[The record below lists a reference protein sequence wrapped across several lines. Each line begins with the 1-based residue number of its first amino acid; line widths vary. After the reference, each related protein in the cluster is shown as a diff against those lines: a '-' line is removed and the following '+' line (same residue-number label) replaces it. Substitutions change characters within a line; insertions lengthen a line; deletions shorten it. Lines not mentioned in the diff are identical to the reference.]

1 MWKAPQ
7 EISDRLVGNNLVLD
21 SLTALHQKRGDKVK
35 ILFDCSYRDD
45 TLLQYQA
52 YINNGKMDNTKE
64 LGDQFQLDLKDM
76 VESLQANIPGIGI
89 YIWNLN
95 ADEQTHNTQHT
106 IISSNFLDKLGN
118 DKSIC
123 EWIYD
128 AVNGNVQTF
137 GLELLSEVV

>member
-1 MWKAPQ
+1 
-7 EISDRLVGNNLVLD
+7 
-21 SLTALHQKRGDKVK
+21 
-35 ILFDCSYRDD
+35 
-45 TLLQYQA
+45 
-52 YINNGKMDNTKE
+52 MDNTKE